1 MSQNVEDANTGIN
14 EAFLEVR
21 KRFENLKDAVI
32 YLNHREIPS
41 SSMRVQPILN
51 LSFFIKN
58 TRSYRSEV
66 ALTSKIDSKTSMNDL
81 THDVLV
87 GYLWLNPKEESIVEK
102 YELIESDDV
111 TDSIRDSV
119 SVENNEL
126 NQLSQ

>member
-1 MSQNVEDANTGIN
+1 M
-14 EAFLEVR
+14 
-21 KRFENLKDAVI
+21 
-32 YLNHREIPS
+32 
-41 SSMRVQPILN
+41 
-51 LSFFIKN
+51 SFFNKN
-58 TRSYRSEV
+58 TRSYRVEV

-87 GYLWLNPKEESIVEK
+87 GYLWLNPKEESIVEE

-119 SVENNEL
+119 SLGNNEL

>member
-1 MSQNVEDANTGIN
+1 M
-14 EAFLEVR
+14 
-21 KRFENLKDAVI
+21 
-32 YLNHREIPS
+32 
-41 SSMRVQPILN
+41 
-51 LSFFIKN
+51 
-58 TRSYRSEV
+58 
-66 ALTSKIDSKTSMNDL
+66 
-81 THDVLV
+81 LV

>member
-1 MSQNVEDANTGIN
+1 MSPNVEDANTGIN

-21 KRFENLKDAVI
+21 KRFENLKDSVI

-58 TRSYRSEV
+58 IRSYRSEV
-66 ALTSKIDSKTSMNDL
+66 ALTSKIDSKTSINDL
-81 THDVLV
+81 PYDVLV
-87 GYLWLNPKEESIVEK
+87 GYLWLSPKEESIAEE
-102 YELIESDDV
+102 YELMESDDV
-111 TDSIRDSV
+111 TDSIHDSV
-119 SVENNEL
+119 SLGNNEL

>member
-81 THDVLV
+81 PHDVLV
-87 GYLWLNPKEESIVEK
+87 GYLWLSPKEESIAEE
-102 YELIESDDV
+102 YELMESDDV